1 MILVLILI
9 TGVVSF
15 MAFSNRELFD
25 KLKFNAWYVKH
36 DREWYRFLSYALL
49 HADWSHLLINMFVF
63 WSFSGVVMQFFERD
77 FGQMASFYFL
87 LLYIGGVVFST
98 LFDFAKHRDD
108 IYYNAVGA
116 SGAVSAVVFSSIIL
130 YPDGRIFFIFLPIG
144 IPSWLFGLLY
154 LGYSAYMGKRNVGN
168 IGHNAHFWGAIFGI
182 IYTMVI
188 NPDYIK
194 MFYRQLG
201 LEF

>member
-1 MILVLILI
+1 
-9 TGVVSF
+9 
-15 MAFSNRELFD
+15 
-25 KLKFNAWYVKH
+25 
-36 DREWYRFLSYALL
+36 
-49 HADWSHLLINMFVF
+49 MFVF
-63 WSFSGVVMQFFERD
+63 WSFSSVVMQYFERD
-77 FGQMASFYFL
+77 FGQMASVYFL
-87 LLYIGGVVFST
+87 FLYIGGVVFST
-98 LFDFAKHRDD
+98 LYDFAKHRDD

-116 SGAVSAVVFSSIIL
+116 SGAVAAVVFASIIL
-130 YPDGRIFFIFLPIG
+130 HPDGRIFFIFLPVG
-144 IPSWLFGLLY
+144 IPSWLFGLIY
-154 LGYSAYMGKRNVGN
+154 LAYSAYMGKRNVGN